1 MKETI
6 LIRFGASDK
15 APAISREEHSSYC
28 SAQSIGAPALND
40 ISRDMEQ
47 NSEDSQATKRSAEIH
62 SGEVER
68 AQVSSAQAA
77 RKAKLFCVISTM
89 IHYLFNLLDEG
100 RKNSMTPDMVIKLA
114 EQSIYTIIIIAAPML
129 LIALGVGLLVS
140 VFQAMTQIQEQ
151 TLAFIPKILAVFISL
166 VVFGPW
172 MLTTLLDYTRN
183 LFQSLPRIIG

>member
-1 MKETI
+1 
-6 LIRFGASDK
+6 
-15 APAISREEHSSYC
+15 
-28 SAQSIGAPALND
+28 
-40 ISRDMEQ
+40 
-47 NSEDSQATKRSAEIH
+47 
-62 SGEVER
+62 
-68 AQVSSAQAA
+68 
-77 RKAKLFCVISTM
+77 
-89 IHYLFNLLDEG
+89 
-100 RKNSMTPDMVIKLA
+100 MTPDMVIKLA

>member
-1 MKETI
+1 
-6 LIRFGASDK
+6 
-15 APAISREEHSSYC
+15 
-28 SAQSIGAPALND
+28 
-40 ISRDMEQ
+40 
-47 NSEDSQATKRSAEIH
+47 
-62 SGEVER
+62 
-68 AQVSSAQAA
+68 
-77 RKAKLFCVISTM
+77 
-89 IHYLFNLLDEG
+89 
-100 RKNSMTPDMVIKLA
+100 MTPDMVIKLA
-114 EQSIYTIIIIAAPML
+114 EQTIYTIIIIAAPML